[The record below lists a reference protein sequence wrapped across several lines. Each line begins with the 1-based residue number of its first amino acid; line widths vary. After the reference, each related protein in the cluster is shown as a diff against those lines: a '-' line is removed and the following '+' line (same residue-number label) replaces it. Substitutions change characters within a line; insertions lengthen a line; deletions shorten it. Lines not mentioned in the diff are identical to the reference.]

1 MTDKLTAIG
10 VSALLSLIIIYPL
23 YHVLRRSLIHSF
35 REWGPEHHREKG
47 AIPTGGGVLFVI
59 ILLIMVPLSVF
70 VLKDILGLKMSDL
83 TPALLV
89 LAVCTAYGLI
99 GFIDD
104 YIKAANRSS
113 RGFLARYKLIL
124 QVLIA
129 LVAMHFAAQM
139 NTQAFLPWS
148 TEPVALPTWVY
159 YILGTFLLVGMVNA
173 MNFTD
178 GLDGLAPGMAVISL
192 AAFVLILGTKSAGT
206 MFGGKE
212 IPLSFL
218 TAIVAGAALAI
229 LVVNFKPALIYMGDT
244 GSYFLG
250 AFVGCIAI
258 VSGLIIYLI
267 PLALVYGLELIS
279 VMVQV
284 VYFRLTDGRRLLKMS
299 PLHHHFELSGLSEV
313 TTVLLFWAVHAMVCA
328 GSVML
333 FYRYTP

>member
-1 MTDKLTAIG
+1 VTDKLTTIG

-23 YHVLRRSLIHSF
+23 YHVLRRRLIHSF
-35 REWGPEHHREKG
+35 REWGPEHHKEKG

-59 ILLIMVPLSVF
+59 ILLIIVPLSVF
-70 VLKDILGLKMSDL
+70 VLKDVLDLKTSDL
-83 TPALLV
+83 APSMLAL
-89 LAVCTAYGLI
+89 AACTAFGLL

-104 YIKAANRSS
+104 YIKAVTHSS

-124 QVLIA
+124 QVIIA
-129 LVAMHFAAQM
+129 LAAMYFAVQM

-148 TEPVALPTWVY
+148 TAPVSLPAWVY
-159 YILGTFLLVGMVNA
+159 YTLGTFLLVGMVNA

-192 AAFVLILGTKSAGT
+192 TAFVFILGTKAAADMFAGQ
-206 MFGGKE
+206 E
-212 IPLSFL
+212 IPMSFL
-218 TAIVAGAALAI
+218 SAVMAGAALAF

-250 AFVGCIAI
+250 AFIGCIAI
-258 VSGLIIYLI
+258 LSGLIIYLI
-267 PLALVYGLELIS
+267 PLALVYGLELLS

-284 VYFRLTDGRRLLKMS
+284 VYFRLTGGKRLLKMS
-299 PLHHHFELSGLSEV
+299 PLHHHFELSGLSEIA
-313 TTVLLFWAVHAMVCA
+313 TVLLFWVAHALVCA

-333 FYRYTP
+333 FYRYAL

>member
-1 MTDKLTAIG
+1 LTDKLTMIG

-35 REWGPEHHREKG
+35 REWGPEHHKEKG

-59 ILLIMVPLSVF
+59 VLLIIVPLSIF
-70 VLKDILGLKMSDL
+70 ALGDVLDLRTSDL
-83 TPALLV
+83 APSMLV
-89 LAVCTAYGLI
+89 LSVCTAFGLL

-104 YIKAANRSS
+104 YIKSVTQSS

-124 QVLIA
+124 QVIIA
-129 LVAMHFAAQM
+129 LATMYFAVQL

-148 TEPVALPTWVY
+148 AEPVSLSPWVY
-159 YILGTFLLVGMVNA
+159 YTLGTFLFVGMVNA

-192 AAFVLILGTKSAGT
+192 AAFVFILGTKAAAEMFAGQEVP
-206 MFGGKE
+206 M
-212 IPLSFL
+212 SFL
-218 TAIVAGAALAI
+218 SAVVAGAALAF

-250 AFVGCIAI
+250 AFIGCVAI
-258 VSGLIIYLI
+258 LSGLIIYLI
-267 PLALVYGLELIS
+267 PLALVYGLEILS

-284 VYFRLTDGRRLLKMS
+284 VYFRLTDGKRLLKMS
-299 PLHHHFELSGLSEV
+299 PLHHHFELSGLSEIA
-313 TTVLLFWAVHAMVCA
+313 TVLLFWVVHALVCA

-333 FYRYTP
+333 FYRYTL